1 MNILQTLQEQAAM
14 LRSNMSSYV
23 AFGPNSGSYVNRRI
37 CIVKDLV
44 FGFCVWDG
52 ERLVPMTD
60 IPPEYYPTIEHAV
73 VGDTLFPWH
82 KELTEF
88 CNAERAKFGIK

>member
-1 MNILQTLQEQAAM
+1 MNIQQTLLDQANL
-14 LRSNMSSYV
+14 LRSQLSSYV
-23 AFGPNSGSYVNRRI
+23 AFGPTSGSYVNRRI

-60 IPPEYYPTIEHAV
+60 IDVKDYPTIESAV
-73 VGDTLFPWH
+73 RGDTIFPWH